1 MDTNILKDILTSPVG
16 SFAFVFGIIAAI
28 VWVVHYVTKYAT
40 KISES
45 HKTLD
50 KNINRVEDNLDK
62 KITKIED
69 NIDEIRKD
77 LAYVKGALE
86 VRDLL
91 IQKNSPIS
99 LTEMGEQIR
108 EEYKFDDI
116 ISVNWDKILSE
127 IDLAKLQNPYDVQEY
142 CISTSFLEPTKF
154 FTEKDVNELKIVAFK
169 SGLTFMSVA
178 RAMGVLIRDAYF
190 KYKNIDINEV
200 DKYNPKP

>member
-1 MDTNILKDILTSPVG
+1 MDSVLKDMLASPVG
-16 SFAFVFGIIAAI
+16 SFAFVFGIMTIAGWLI
-28 VWVVHYVTKYAT
+28 FYVTKYVT

-50 KNINRVEDNLDK
+50 KNINKVEENLDK
-62 KITKIED
+62 KITKIE
-69 NIDEIRKD
+69 NNLDEIRKD
-77 LAYVKGALE
+77 LAYVKGNLD

-91 IQKNSPIS
+91 VKKNSPIS

-108 EEYKFDDI
+108 KEYKFDDI
-116 ISVNWDKILSE
+116 IAVNWDKILSE
-127 IDLAKLQNPYDVQEY
+127 IDSAKLQNPYDVQEY

-154 FTEKDVNELKIVAFK
+154 FTEKDVNDLKTVAFK

-200 DKYNPKP
+200 DRYSPNS